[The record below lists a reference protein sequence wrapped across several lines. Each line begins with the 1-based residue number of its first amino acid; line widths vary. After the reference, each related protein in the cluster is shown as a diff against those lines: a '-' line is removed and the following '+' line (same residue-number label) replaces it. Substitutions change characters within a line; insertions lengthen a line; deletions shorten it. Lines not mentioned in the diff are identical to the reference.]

1 MEKRSVGQTKLEI
14 DSLGLGGKPLG
25 GNFAELGYAQAEELI
40 QAAKNKYIGYFD
52 TAPWYGFGR
61 SERVIGDVLRASE

>member
-1 MEKRSVGQTKLEI
+1 M
-14 DSLGLGGKPLG
+14 PLS

-40 QAAKNKYIGYFD
+40 QAAKNKGIGYFD

-61 SERVIGDVLRASE
+61 SERVIGDVLRGSE